1 MRKWIMVQ
9 SSNCVGTSRKK
20 QLVPRKKAVDPEM
33 KSELSFAHISTLKIV
48 I

>member
-1 MRKWIMVQ
+1 MHKWIMVQ

-20 QLVPRKKAVDPEM
+20 PLIPRKKALDPEM
-33 KSELSFAHISTLKIV
+33 KFELSFAHISTLKIV